1 MLVLICQILP
11 EIIERRVLK
20 EVVQYDLYAYTHIQS
35 VRTGWEFVRKLGLTS
50 SYSRPLLLNMVLVAT
65 KYPNQQRDYRTHK
78 VMPTR
83 PISVLNDS
91 RAVSSRTMMPGN
103 LSVSYSPMSQQ
114 AKLVLNTL
122 IGPQLRESPTADQG
136 YVRFPHFQLGRTWR
150 TLTISKGRTRD
161 PEGDP
166 RHGKTWVTPFR

>member
-1 MLVLICQILP
+1 MLVLICQIPP

-20 EVVQYDLYAYTHIQS
+20 EVVQYDLYAYTRIRS
-35 VRTGWEFVRKLGLTS
+35 VRAGWEFVRKFRLTS
-50 SYSRPLLLNMVLVAT
+50 SYSRPLLLNMVLMTT
-65 KYPNQQRDYRTHK
+65 KYPNQPRNYLTHK

-103 LSVSYSPMSQQ
+103 PSISYSSMSQQ

-136 YVRFPHFQLGRTWR
+136 YVRFSDFGKGLEHAHDVERKNWR
-150 TLTISKGRTRD
+150 
-161 PEGDP
+161 P
-166 RHGKTWVTPFR
+166 